1 MVSDHRHECETCEQL
16 LLQVLWHAAAQTSRA
31 HTACRCPSL
40 VRTMPRHSKFCT
52 FPHQVS
58 QFVPQGF
65 VCTAGCATTCVV
77 RGFHTLVTMQRT
89 RPYAT
94 TYFATGSVHR
104 PLCSTCLREPQA
116 NCCRDLPQVHRRPG
130 PCNCGMFSCAQ
141 DHCCQHRCC

>member
-1 MVSDHRHECETCEQL
+1 MQPPTPAHHAYHTV
-16 LLQVLWHAAAQTSRA
+16 QVPKLGHNNAVPFEWGYTS
-31 HTACRCPSL
+31 TFVLYIPTPSQ
-40 VRTMPRHSKFCT
+40 P
-52 FPHQVS
+52 P
-58 QFVPQGF
+58 P
-65 VCTAGCATTCVV
+65 VCTT
-77 RGFHTLVTMQRT
+77 GFFMHSRLCNNMCCQRFSHRLVTLQRN

-94 TYFATGSVHR
+94 TYFATGSAHR